1 MLERLDEAE
10 ASVVAAGKQPCAIKA
25 ESHQGRVP
33 SRPCAIKAE
42 CHRGPPMVRPEA
54 PSSLLFTIA
63 PENGRGLALGPA
75 SLGQSASGEALL
87 LLLHDYWPAKLR
99 LFAA

>member
-25 ESHQGRVP
+25 ESHQ
-33 SRPCAIKAE
+33 
-42 CHRGPPMVRPEA
+42 GPPMVRPEA